1 MRILIAEDDFASR
14 VVIKT
19 MLEPYGHCEVV
30 VNGKEVIEAFK
41 MALMDNNPYD
51 LLCLD
56 IMMPR
61 MDGMEALKAVRLI
74 ERENK
79 VLPRNEVKIV
89 MTTALGTPKDV
100 IDAYYLGGCTS
111 YIVKPMTKEKIKNT
125 LKEIGFDALVDQRIE
140 E

>member
-19 MLEPYGHCEVV
+19 MLEPYGVCDLV
-30 VNGKEVIEAFK
+30 VNGEEVIEAFQL
-41 MALMDNNPYD
+41 ALTENNHYD

-56 IMMPR
+56 IMMPK
-61 MDGMEALKAVRLI
+61 MDGMEALKCIRQI
-74 ERENK
+74 EKENK
-79 VLPRNEVKIV
+79 VPPRKEVKII

-125 LKEIGFDALVDQRIE
+125 LWEIGFEVREDAEL
-140 E
+140 